1 MDARGARTAPSLR
14 WSAVGDTEP
23 TRPEVVVR
31 RSARRRSTVNAR
43 REGDTVIV
51 SVPASMTR
59 VQEAHWVEKMLE
71 RLERQEQRR
80 RPGRKAGDDDLA
92 ARADRLARAHLDA
105 VGPGGRWPRPVSV
118 RWTRPMRTR
127 WASCT
132 PADATIRMSERLRE
146 VPGWVLDHVLVHE
159 LVHLRESNHGPDF
172 RALEARYPRSERA
185 IGYLE
190 GLSVG
195 AGLDI
200 GGDADDGGTDPA
212 ADD

>member
-1 MDARGARTAPSLR
+1 MGT
-14 WSAVGDTEP
+14 VGGDGDEDTK
-23 TRPEVVVR
+23 RPEVIVR
-31 RSARRRSTVNAR
+31 RSARRRRTVDAR

-59 VQEAHWVEKMLE
+59 AQEKQWVEKMLE
-71 RLERQEQRR
+71 RLERSDRRR
-80 RPGRKAGDDDLA
+80 RPGRSAGDEDLA
-92 ARADRLARAHLDA
+92 ARADRLAREHLDA
-105 VGPGGRWPRPVSV
+105 ASPDGRWPRPSSV

-132 PADATIRMSERLRE
+132 PVDGTIRVSERLRE

-159 LVHLRESNHGPDF
+159 LAHLREGNHSPAF

-190 GLSVG
+190 GLSAG
-195 AGLDI
+195 AGLEI
-200 GGDADDGGTDPA
+200 GDDADDTD
-212 ADD
+212 

>member
-1 MDARGARTAPSLR
+1 VGEDGDA
-14 WSAVGDTEP
+14 EP
-23 TRPEVVVR
+23 GRPEVEVR

-43 REGDTVIV
+43 REGNRVIV

-59 VQEAHWVEKMLE
+59 AEEKHWVEKMLQ
-71 RLERQEQRR
+71 RLERSDRRR
-80 RPGRKAGDDDLA
+80 RPGRRAGDDDLA
-92 ARADRLARAHLDA
+92 SRADRLAREHLDA
-105 VGPGGRWPRPVSV
+105 AAPDGRWPRPASV

-132 PADATIRMSERLRE
+132 PVDATIRVSERLRE

-159 LVHLRESNHGPDF
+159 LVHLREGNHGPAF

-190 GLSVG
+190 GLSAG
-195 AGLDI
+195 AGLEI
-200 GGDADDGGTDPA
+200 GGEADSEEPDDAD
-212 ADD
+212 

>member
-1 MDARGARTAPSLR
+1 M
-14 WSAVGDTEP
+14 
-23 TRPEVVVR
+23 VVR
-31 RSARRRSTVNAR
+31 RSARRRRTVDAR

-59 VQEAHWVEKMLE
+59 AQEQQWVEKMLE
-71 RLERQEQRR
+71 RLERSERRR
-80 RPGRKAGDDDLA
+80 RPGRGAGDDDLA
-92 ARADRLARAHLDA
+92 ARAEQLAREHLDA
-105 VGPGGRWPRPVSV
+105 AAPDGRWPRPTWV

-132 PADATIRMSERLRE
+132 PADGTIRVSERLRE

-159 LVHLRESNHGPDF
+159 LVHLRESTHGPGF

-190 GLSVG
+190 GLSAG
-195 AGLDI
+195 AGLEL
-200 GGDADDGGTDPA
+200 GGDADEGED
-212 ADD
+212 

>member
-1 MDARGARTAPSLR
+1 
-14 WSAVGDTEP
+14 VGDSET

-31 RSARRRSTVNAR
+31 RSARRRRTVDAR

-51 SVPASMTR
+51 SVPASMSR
-59 VQEAHWVEKMLE
+59 AQERHWVEEMLR
-71 RLERQEQRR
+71 RLERSDQRR
-80 RPGRKAGDDDLA
+80 RPGRTSGDDDLA
-92 ARADRLARAHLDA
+92 ARADRLAREHLDA
-105 VGPGGRWPRPVSV
+105 AAPDGHWPRPVWV

-132 PADATIRMSERLRE
+132 PADGTIRVSERLRE

-159 LVHLRESNHGPDF
+159 LAHLRESGHGPAF

-190 GLSVG
+190 GLSAG

-200 GGDADDGGTDPA
+200 GGDADAGDSDPDA
-212 ADD
+212 ED